1 MLKIKLNL
9 RKFLYIFYEYF
20 KVLFKS
26 VRFWVKFANAKSMIS
41 DMAQNN
47 PAALQALQKEY
58 GAGGTT
64 SGEKFGVSDFK
75 GANVLLQA
83 NLNHEQVGIRLN
95 NAKKITNLPDGIDL
109 KGKQSIDAKKVSQN
123 YKNSSLTQFI

>member
-1 MLKIKLNL
+1 M
-9 RKFLYIFYEYF
+9 KF
-20 KVLFKS
+20 
-26 VRFWVKFANAKSMIS
+26 WAKFANAKSMIS

-47 PAALQALQKEY
+47 PAALQSLQKEF

-64 SGEKFGVSDFK
+64 SGIKFGVSDFK

-123 YKNSSLTQFI
+123 YKDSSLTQFI